1 MVFFSLGSGSASG
14 ASGAPEGML
23 RATLTQGKANPGKRV
38 QGLLFYHL
46 DQTSLR
52 IASLCNSRHQ
62 PINHLSTP
70 VSFAL
75 SHLEVSFL
83 PLATEKKKGG
93 GMDSQTTSK
102 RPPKTSVVSKLPSRI
117 SPHPIPFRFAP
128 LRGSWSRVCSWAGC
142 PGRCPQHAL
151 LVMEACTLLAPAP
164 ISRNTSS
171 R

>member
-1 MVFFSLGSGSASG
+1 MG
-14 ASGAPEGML
+14 ASGAPKGILGIL

-38 QGLLFYHL
+38 QGFLFHHL

-52 IASLCNSRHQ
+52 IASLCNSMHQ
-62 PINHLSTP
+62 PINHISTP

-83 PLATEKKKGG
+83 PLATEKKKEWIQRRHQKGHQRPVW
-93 GMDSQTTSK
+93 SQNFQAG
-102 RPPKTSVVSKLPSRI
+102 PPS
-117 SPHPIPFRFAP
+117 PIPSHSG
-128 LRGSWSRVCSWAGC
+128 LGLELELGVQ
-142 PGRCPQHAL
+142 PGGVPSVPAPQHSL
-151 LVMEACTLLAPAP
+151 LVMEACALPAPAP